1 VLYLIVTFTFLY
13 GCSVVYFELEEYE
26 SAKAAFSQGLKL
38 RQEQQ
43 SNRDTA
49 AYARY
54 IRKCNAEM
62 AGELSTYFT

>member
-1 VLYLIVTFTFLY
+1 MFLFYRTLSLYN
-13 GCSVVYFELEEYE
+13 SAAYFEMEEYE

-38 RQEQQ
+38 RQEQS

-49 AYARY
+49 PYARF

-62 AGELSTYFT
+62 AGEYGIE